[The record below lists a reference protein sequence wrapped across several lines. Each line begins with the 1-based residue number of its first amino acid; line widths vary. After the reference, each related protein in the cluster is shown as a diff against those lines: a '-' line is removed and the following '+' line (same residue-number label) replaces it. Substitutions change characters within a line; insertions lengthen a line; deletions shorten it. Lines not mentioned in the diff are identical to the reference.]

1 MKIKPI
7 FLAIPMA
14 LLFSCTQEQLDVA
27 PASTPTHTF
36 SSIDLDE
43 GVSKWLND
51 EQQAR
56 FSEAELVELD
66 ALLMRDELPNEVE
79 NRSVVEVPADS
90 ENALAAAIAE
100 AGEGGMVVLKA
111 GNHFESSTVNI
122 NQRVTIRGEKG
133 AVLISDVKPLSQVG
147 FVQAA
152 LHIQGANNV
161 AIFGLTIQ
169 PATAPGG
176 TGILIQNAR
185 RSFVV
190 RNTMNDLQIG
200 VFVEEGDQTRIAR
213 NTFNTS
219 LGWAT
224 GELITAAGVIIS
236 NGDQVRIVGN
246 TATTG
251 FFGVFSSDE
260 DGLYL
265 GNRTSGGNAIGQ
277 ILCKVPTAYP
287 LPDGSVVGSQTSATN
302 WLSLYNESSQ
312 NAAIGYLVIDGAE
325 RNYLAGNEASENAVY
340 DIELAGASERF
351 GFPTPPC
358 ANNKVL
364 VGEGQSVKDCGDDNE
379 VIGGV
384 SVDTDANPCN

>member
-1 MKIKPI
+1 MNNI
-7 FLAIPMA
+7 FLAISMA
-14 LLFSCTQEQLDVA
+14 LLLFSCAQEQLDVA
-27 PASTPTHTF
+27 PVSTPTYTF
-36 SSIDLDE
+36 SSINLDE
-43 GVSKWLND
+43 GVSKWLNE

-56 FSEAELVELD
+56 FTESELVELD
-66 ALLMRDELPNEVE
+66 ALLMHNALPSEVE
-79 NRSVVEVPADS
+79 SRSVVEVPADS
-90 ENALAAAIAE
+90 EDGLAAAIAE

-122 NQRVTIRGEKG
+122 TQRVTIRGEKG

-152 LHIQGANNV
+152 LHIQDANNV
-161 AIFGLTIQ
+161 VIFGLTIQ

-190 RNTMNDLQIG
+190 RNTMNDLQLG
-200 VFVEEGDQTRIAR
+200 VFVEQGDQTRIAR

-219 LGWAT
+219 PAWAT
-224 GELITAAGVIIS
+224 GELVTAAGVVIS

-246 TATTG
+246 TANTG
-251 FFGVFSSDE
+251 FFGVFSSSE
-260 DGLYL
+260 SGLFL
-265 GNRTSGGNAIGQ
+265 GNNMSGNAIGH

-312 NAAIGYLVIDGAE
+312 NAAIGYLVIDGATD
-325 RNYLAGNEASENAVY
+325 NYMAGNEAESNGIY

-358 ANNKVL
+358 ENNKVL
-364 VGEGQSVKDCGDDNE
+364 VGEGQSIKDCGDNNE

-384 SVDTDANPCN
+384 PVDLNASPCN